1 MATYMVICTFK
12 EGTDMA
18 DVFAVVAEE
27 RARVADLVAEGRLGT
42 IHLSLTR
49 GTVFIEAFAD
59 DEHGAATTVRSL
71 PMASWWDIDVFPI
84 AAPVL
89 PGAAS

>member
-59 DEHGAATTVRSL
+59 DENGAATTVRSL